1 MEKFS
6 INDWLTLQTRKDIT
20 YIRRSLEHESV
31 SYAIFADLF
40 IALFAFALDHLL
52 QTEEQASPSW
62 LWIVAAGLLFAVPV
76 IIFLVSFCKKKKL
89 QADKKMVMPVEDL
102 VDLFDNEICYNVMN
116 ADSMRDHMKGS
127 NDSIEKEIQK
137 FYFIEALYYASKA
150 SSQLFRF
157 KIQGHNAVQTADS
170 PGGVA
175 YIRFMNVCEIV
186 KKIYEDLIEFATN
199 KDENDY
205 RALLKDGVACIN
217 DFIDLTNHIGGAT
230 NELSEMKE
238 WKIDLSGIEQGLD

>member
-6 INDWLTLQTRKDIT
+6 INDWLTLQTRKDIA
-20 YIRRSLEHESV
+20 YIRRSLEHKSV

-52 QTEEQASPSW
+52 RTEEQASPSW
-62 LWIVAAGLLFAVPV
+62 LWILAAVLLLIIPV
-76 IIFLVSFCKKKKL
+76 IIFIVSYNKNKKI
-89 QADKKMVMPVEDL
+89 QVDKKMTMPVEDL

-127 NDSIEKEIQK
+127 SASIEKEIQK

-150 SSQLFRF
+150 TSQLFLF
-157 KIQGHNAVQTADS
+157 KIQGNTAIQTADS

-175 YIRFMNVCEIV
+175 YLRFLNVCEIV

-199 KDENDY
+199 KGENDY
-205 RALLKDGVACIN
+205 RALMKDGVACIN
-217 DFIDLTNHIGGAT
+217 DFIDLTTHMGGVT
-230 NELSEMKE
+230 KELSEMKK
-238 WKIDLSGIEQGLD
+238 WVIDLSEIE